1 MVSQRGTHYVFEDT
15 KTSITTGDP
24 SKSSAQE
31 WLESIERAKDMA
43 LSQSMV
49 GSYNSENGFDMASSV
64 SSPNSTLQGNSVYPE
79 GFNVSDR
86 TGRNLITKSQ
96 ASLAEEPTEK
106 KRNRF
111 SKRQSKNG
119 LSTPF

>member
-1 MVSQRGTHYVFEDT
+1 M
-15 KTSITTGDP
+15 
-24 SKSSAQE
+24 
-31 WLESIERAKDMA
+31 ERAKDIA

-49 GSYNSENGFDMASSV
+49 GSYTSEGGYDMGSSV
-64 SSPNSTLQGNSVYPE
+64 SSPSSTLQGNSIYPE

-86 TGRNLITKSQ
+86 GGRNHLTKSQ
-96 ASLAEEPTEK
+96 ASLNEEVSEK
-106 KRNRF
+106 AQKRHRF